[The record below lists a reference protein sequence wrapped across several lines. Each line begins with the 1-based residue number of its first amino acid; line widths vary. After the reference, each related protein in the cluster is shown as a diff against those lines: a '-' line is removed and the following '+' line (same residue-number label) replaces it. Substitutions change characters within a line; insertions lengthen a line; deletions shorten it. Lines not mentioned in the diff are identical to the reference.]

1 MLKVPVALPRENIHL
16 YIREVKKKY
25 GPVFTIFTPLPVVV
39 LSDYESLKEALVTK
53 GEHFIGRVM
62 RPPTS
67 FFSNVPGGGGIL
79 ANDGDSWRDQRRIA
93 LSILRDFGMGRNM
106 MEQKIMHSVAEMCD
120 AIDKTEDKSRV
131 NMYPTLQLCVG
142 NVINELLFGYIYHY
156 DNTEKFLGFCG
167 IINEFFQCFH
177 RPDMLLVEAWSW
189 TKHLPL
195 VRGPYNKTLCD
206 MTAYFDFIIKEV
218 EAQEKTFDPSA
229 PPTSFVH
236 AYMKEIDGNNN
247 DQKSYCRDQLVVL
260 ASDFWAAGMETTAT
274 SLRWAVM
281 FMMRWTDIQMK
292 VQAEIDRVIGC
303 DRFPTLADKP
313 NLPYTNA
320 VILEVQRY
328 ANIVSA
334 PGSHR

>member
-1 MLKVPVALPRENIHL
+1 MPRENIHL

-131 NMYPTLQLCVG
+131 NMYPTLQ
-142 NVINELLFGYIYHY
+142 
-156 DNTEKFLGFCG
+156 
-167 IINEFFQCFH
+167 
-177 RPDMLLVEAWSW
+177 
-189 TKHLPL
+189 
-195 VRGPYNKTLCD
+195 
-206 MTAYFDFIIKEV
+206 
-218 EAQEKTFDPSA
+218 
-229 PPTSFVH
+229 
-236 AYMKEIDGNNN
+236 
-247 DQKSYCRDQLVVL
+247 
-260 ASDFWAAGMETTAT
+260 
-274 SLRWAVM
+274 
-281 FMMRWTDIQMK
+281 
-292 VQAEIDRVIGC
+292 
-303 DRFPTLADKP
+303 
-313 NLPYTNA
+313 
-320 VILEVQRY
+320 
-328 ANIVSA
+328 
-334 PGSHR
+334 